1 MPDLLIIPI
10 FLGPS
15 TVKYPSDDT
24 VTFFHLSKRIPFLS
38 TGTKLLFKR
47 R

>member
-1 MPDLLIIPI
+1 MSDLLMIPI
-10 FLGPS
+10 LLGSS

-24 VTFFHLSKRIPFLS
+24 VTFFHLSKRIPFLL

-47 R
+47 K